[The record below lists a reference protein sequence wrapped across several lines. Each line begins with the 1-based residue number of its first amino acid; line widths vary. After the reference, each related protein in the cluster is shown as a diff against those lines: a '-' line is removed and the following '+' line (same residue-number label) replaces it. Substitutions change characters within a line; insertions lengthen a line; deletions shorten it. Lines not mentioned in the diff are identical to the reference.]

1 MEGTLWGGPMTG
13 VGHSALPRA
22 RHMDPKASSTRDS
35 PPVACLA
42 VRSDDLRGAGV
53 SGRRGPEGRFSSDAR
68 FLLGIVRALLYKHS
82 IRELHS

>member
-1 MEGTLWGGPMTG
+1 MTG

-42 VRSDDLRGAGV
+42 VRSDDLRAAGV
-53 SGRRGPEGRFSSDAR
+53 SGRWGSEGD
-68 FLLGIVRALLYKHS
+68 
-82 IRELHS
+82 